1 MIPRALI
8 SALLSFVLSASVFAA
23 EIPRDKEINTGEDI
37 THPPSTFDI
46 RYKYQLLNEER
57 SQNTF
62 TLRTDR
68 ASFFNKS
75 WGLGTRFDLP
85 CVLTNSFSAHEPD
98 GALKFGLGDFLAQA
112 LLLKKFGGNWAAGAG
127 TQFIFP
133 TATGDQ
139 MGGGKYQLLP
149 TAGVRRKLPGL
160 SEGSF
165 AEMTVRYALDYAGS
179 KKRGHIGTLE
189 MAPSVNWMLPGRW
202 FINTYPSND
211 IQINLLDGGHVF
223 LPFNAMIG
231 KIFPGK
237 TILSVEFGFP
247 MFYSGKP
254 ENFYTFYEYKME
266 ARVGFF
272 Y

>member
-1 MIPRALI
+1 MAKRTLVLT
-8 SALLSFVLSASVFAA
+8 LLSLVLSTCAFAA
-23 EIPRDKEINTGEDI
+23 DVPSDKNLNTGEDI
-37 THPPSTFDI
+37 THPPSTFDV
-46 RYKYQLLNEER
+46 RYKYQLLHEER
-57 SQNTF
+57 SQNTW

-68 ASFFNKS
+68 SSFFTKS
-75 WGLGTRFDLP
+75 WGIGTRFDLP
-85 CVLTNSFSAHEPD
+85 CVLTNNFSAHEPD

-112 LLLKKFGGNWAAGAG
+112 ILLKKFGDQWAAGAG
-127 TQFIFP
+127 AQFIFP

-149 TAGVRRKLPGL
+149 TLGVRRKLPEL

-165 AEMTVRYALDYAGS
+165 AEMTVRYAFDYAGS
-179 KKRGHIGTLE
+179 KKRSNIGTLE
-189 MAPSVNWMLPGRW
+189 MAPSINWMLPGNW

-211 IQINLLDGGHVF
+211 IQINMLEGGNVF

-237 TILSVEFGFP
+237 TILSLEFGFP
-247 MFYSGKP
+247 MFYSGNP
-254 ENFYTFYEYKME
+254 GNFYTFYEYKME
-266 ARVGFF
+266 ARIGIF